1 MKIKELYE
9 NISNCLDWIKI
20 NNSDLKDI
28 FEGAKA
34 LRRGIQV
41 LEYDKE
47 MIGKIDDN
55 YFISNF
61 IMDILE
67 KNLPEYQL
75 SLDMIDDILEELDID
90 DDTLEELD
98 ESEFENHVI
107 IKNTFVDVKESISF
121 DDYWDGL
128 DFDSLLKRF
137 EFAKEEIGYL
147 L

>member
-41 LEYDKE
+41 LEYDKA

-55 YFISNF
+55 YFISDF
-61 IMDILE
+61 IMNILK

-75 SLDMIDDILEELDID
+75 SLDIIDDVLEELDID

-107 IKNTFVDVKESISF
+107 IKNTFVDVKETISF

-128 DFDSLLKRF
+128 DFDSLLKMF